1 MNSSFLECFLLVL
14 VETINAIQALD
25 LPSTVSTAR
34 QLDLLSYPEFFSNNT
49 TMAKKS
55 LTLQPRVYHSPPFT
69 VEASGYEPAEGETIP
84 RRHPASKDELTT
96 TPSEDVRTIFDILKR
111 SADKFGNAKALG
123 TRRLIKTH
131 HENRKV
137 NKTVDGVT
145 REVDKVWTYF
155 ELSEYS
161 YISFVEY
168 EKLALEIGAG
178 LRKLGLVKGD
188 RLHLFAAT
196 RYDSLLRYS
205 PRLQRLPT
213 KRPLA
218 CYVSWRCVSIHSN
231 RHSIRQSGR
240 RRCLALVDTDPS
252 KGHVL

>member
-1 MNSSFLECFLLVL
+1 
-14 VETINAIQALD
+14 
-25 LPSTVSTAR
+25 
-34 QLDLLSYPEFFSNNT
+34 
-49 TMAKKS
+49 MAKKVQ
-55 LTLQPRVYHSPPFT
+55 TFQPRVYNSPPFT
-69 VEASGYEPAEGETIP
+69 VEASGYGPAAGETIP

-131 HENRKV
+131 HENKKV
-137 NKTVDGVT
+137 KKMVDGET
-145 REVDKVWTYF
+145 REVDKKWTYF

-188 RLHLFAAT
+188 RLHLFAST
-196 RYDSLLRYS
+196 R
-205 PRLQRLPT
+205 
-213 KRPLA
+213 
-218 CYVSWRCVSIHSN
+218 
-231 RHSIRQSGR
+231 
-240 RRCLALVDTDPS
+240 
-252 KGHVL
+252 

>member
-1 MNSSFLECFLLVL
+1 
-14 VETINAIQALD
+14 
-25 LPSTVSTAR
+25 
-34 QLDLLSYPEFFSNNT
+34 
-49 TMAKKS
+49 MAKKGQ
-55 LTLQPRVYHSPPFT
+55 TLQPRVSNNPPFT
-69 VEASGYEPAEGETIP
+69 VEASGYEPVEGETIP
-84 RRHPASKDELTT
+84 RRHPASKDKLTT

-131 HENRKV
+131 YENKKV
-137 NKTVDGVT
+137 KKTVDGLT
-145 REVDKVWTYF
+145 QEVDKMWTYF

-168 EKLALEIGAG
+168 ERLALEIGAG

-196 RYDSLLRYS
+196 RYHSFLRFS
-205 PRLQRLPT
+205 AGLKSLPT
-213 KRPLA
+213 KRSLA
-218 CYVSWRCVSIHSN
+218 CYVSWCCVTIHSN
-231 RHSIRQSGR
+231 RHSIRQSGG

-252 KGHVL
+252 SGHVLRSSSLINPNQTAGNWTDKTHYLQQRG